1 MIHIDLRLPTQK
13 GIYNKIAGEENA
25 FCVQFLLLDNRKTL
39 PSVKAIARKL
49 KNRFLGDKDTYIDS
63 VKIDLLYRSPDPCE
77 CIPDLHRLLTKVA
90 NEVNLA
96 HGGPVR
102 KVLGEH
108 RSIIKGFSTHFE
120 HSEQASIDITVTYKC
135 VGIENL
141 IHKAEPFVFIG
152 QKQ

>member
-1 MIHIDLRLPTQK
+1 MIHIDLGLPTQK
-13 GIYNKIAGEENA
+13 GIYTKISGEENA
-25 FCVQFLLLDNRKTL
+25 FTERFLLLDNRKTL
-39 PSVKAIARKL
+39 PSAKAIARRL
-49 KNRFLGDKDTYIDS
+49 KNRFLADKGTYIDS

-90 NEVNLA
+90 HEVNLA
-96 HGGPVR
+96 HGDPVR

-120 HSEQASIDITVTYKC
+120 HSEQTAIDISVTYKC
-135 VGIENL
+135 VGIEDL